1 METEKKQKYDPSQMM
16 CKQHQKRL
24 FAVSL
29 DDENT
34 PRLFCSQC
42 VFERKYKTLI
52 DIRDIFT
59 ESSINELAQK
69 ILKNLTTDGVM
80 SDAKIQEHFAQ
91 IDKQFQEYYTHLNS
105 IKYMC
110 KERLLRELIRNL
122 SKTLT
127 VKETKSIKNWLL
139 KFQQKISQERDFSET
154 SDTLEQYWKLY
165 RKFKDWGEQIENK
178 KQSYICKSQAVM
190 SSATSQIEAFLSDI
204 ETWIKAKLEASSILE
219 GFRYIASG
227 ASDRSLKIID
237 IDSKKI
243 HKTFDGL
250 HEDDIRKLVVAPNNQ
265 LIVTGSNDHSIKVI
279 DVKKMCEI
287 ASFPQVH
294 SDVIRCV
301 DVSSNSKFVA
311 SCSNDH
317 SIKLID
323 IEAKKIVKCF
333 DFVHQHWI
341 SCVKFTPDM
350 KHLISSSYDCSVKVF
365 GVISRRLMSSY
376 NYVHKF
382 QINSFE
388 ISPDSRF
395 IITASDDRAMKFID
409 IKREKLVHS
418 IFNVETEGLSQIT
431 LAKNKQFLAVG
442 SNGGNIKLFNYVT
455 RKPILRIPRQHPDT
469 ISGLYFSPN
478 SKFIVSSSFEGS
490 IKVFNL
496 MTKKTGTSF
505 DCIHKGRIW
514 SIGLISKT

>member
-1 METEKKQKYDPSQMM
+1 METEKPRYDPSQVL
-16 CKQHQKRL
+16 CKQHKKRL

-29 DDENT
+29 DDPST
-34 PRLFCSQC
+34 PELFCTQC
-42 VFERKYKTLI
+42 VFNKKYKTLV
-52 DIRDIFT
+52 DIRDCFT
-59 ESSINELAQK
+59 ESAVIDLADK
-69 ILKNLTTDGVM
+69 ILSNLTTQRIM
-80 SDAKIQEHFAQ
+80 SDCKIQEHFAQ
-91 IDKQFQEYYTHLNS
+91 IDKQFQAYNDHLNK

-127 VKETKSIKNWLL
+127 VKETNSIKNWLL
-139 KFQQKISQERDFSET
+139 KFHQQLTQEKDFSET
-154 SDTLEQYWKLY
+154 SEVLNQYWKLY
-165 RKFKDWGEQIENK
+165 RKFKDWGEQIEKK
-178 KQSYICKSQAVM
+178 KQSYILKSQEVM
-190 SSATSQIEAFLSDI
+190 SSATSQIEAFLSDL
-204 ETWIKAKLEASSILE
+204 ETWIKAKLEATSILE

-227 ASDRSLKIID
+227 AADRSLKIMD

-243 HKTFDGL
+243 DKTFDNL

-265 LIVTGSNDHSIKVI
+265 LIVTGSNDHTIKVI
-279 DVKKMCEI
+279 DLKKMQEVI
-287 ASFPQVH
+287 SFPLIH
-294 SDVIRCV
+294 SDVIRWV
-301 DVSSNSKFVA
+301 DVSSNSRFIA

-323 IEAKKIVKCF
+323 IESRKVIKSF

-341 SCVKFTPDM
+341 SCVKFTPDI
-350 KHLISSSYDCSVKVF
+350 KHMISSSYDCSVKVF
-365 GVISRRLMSSY
+365 GIASKRLLSSY

-395 IITASDDRAMKFID
+395 VITASDDRAIKFID

-418 IFNVETEGLSQIT
+418 IFNVETEGLSQIS
-431 LAKNKQFLAVG
+431 LSKNKAFLAVG
-442 SNGGNIKLFNYVT
+442 SNGGNIKLFNYIT
-455 RKPILRIPRQHPDT
+455 RKPILRISRQHNDT
-469 ISGLYFSPN
+469 VSGLYFSPN
-478 SKFIVSSSFEGS
+478 SKFLVSSSFEGT

-496 MTKKTGTSF
+496 ITKKTATSF

-514 SIGLISKT
+514 SIGLIPTP